1 MEFGWEG
8 DYWRWPGASGCEFGK
23 VRKPGVCCGR
33 GGGREFKRSVAT
45 VEGVEDSLANIL
57 AILSSKKFTVV
68 GFVLPHF

>member
-1 MEFGWEG
+1 LW
-8 DYWRWPGASGCEFGK
+8 K
-23 VRKPGVCCGR
+23 